1 MCGNW
6 TTGVVIELFG
16 GYWTN
21 KKKKLGF
28 VNIVNT
34 NTFFILVKKLSQSYA
49 RMDSHNA
56 TFESLKM
63 LLQGRVTIF
72 WAHIFGGGRIFGL
85 LTWEGVKFLGP
96 RFWNNTRPLP
106 PPIVND
112 HYLISMTLL
121 MCPGMGT
128 QFLIYNARVFE

>member
-1 MCGNW
+1 MCGHW

-106 PPIVND
+106 PN
-112 HYLISMTLL
+112 S
-121 MCPGMGT
+121 
-128 QFLIYNARVFE
+128 